1 MTQGNGVRRFLARLG
16 SDPFS
21 TRKVVEEG
29 SGTGRPTLLIIS
41 HSDIAKDARLR
52 KQISLLTK
60 HYHVTVCG
68 YGEPFDTDAELL
80 LRRPADT
87 KRTDQVRALLLH
99 TNLFRLAQ
107 HFEADNVAARRLL
120 RGRSFD
126 AAIANDIEPVGL
138 CMDLLGADR
147 VHADLHEYYP
157 GLQDQDPAWV
167 RLRQPY
173 YRWML
178 THQVPR
184 VASVTTVS
192 QRIADRYEEEF
203 GFAAGVVENARPWMM
218 MEATSVGE
226 TIRLVHA
233 GTSLP
238 NRNIEN
244 MMRATAAATNNVT
257 LDLYLTG
264 TGTPYYE
271 SLCKLADDLGERI
284 TIHDPVDQEQL
295 ISTLN
300 RFDAGL
306 HVLPP
311 TVTNNALALPNKF
324 FDFVQACL
332 AVVIG
337 PTEEMARRV
346 DAFDIGAV
354 SDSFELESLTETL
367 NSLTRAQ
374 VEAWKQNSQ
383 KAAEVLDVSKM
394 LEVWQEGVDEIIRKH

>member
-1 MTQGNGVRRFLARLG
+1 
-16 SDPFS
+16 
-21 TRKVVEEG
+21 
-29 SGTGRPTLLIIS
+29 
-41 HSDIAKDARLR
+41 
-52 KQISLLTK
+52 
-60 HYHVTVCG
+60 
-68 YGEPFDTDAELL
+68 
-80 LRRPADT
+80 
-87 KRTDQVRALLLH
+87 
-99 TNLFRLAQ
+99 
-107 HFEADNVAARRLL
+107 
-120 RGRSFD
+120 
-126 AAIANDIEPVGL
+126 
-138 CMDLLGADR
+138 
-147 VHADLHEYYP
+147 
-157 GLQDQDPAWV
+157 
-167 RLRQPY
+167 
-173 YRWML
+173 
-178 THQVPR
+178 
-184 VASVTTVS
+184 
-192 QRIADRYEEEF
+192 
-203 GFAAGVVENARPWMM
+203 MM
-218 MEATSVGE
+218 MEATPVGE